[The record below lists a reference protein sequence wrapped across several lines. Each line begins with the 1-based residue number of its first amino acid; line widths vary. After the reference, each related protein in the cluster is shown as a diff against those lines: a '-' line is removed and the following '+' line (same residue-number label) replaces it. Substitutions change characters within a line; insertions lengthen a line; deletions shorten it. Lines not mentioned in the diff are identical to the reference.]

1 MKKLALLLVLS
12 VVLISTTY
20 LSDHKSI
27 TRDEVETIVS
37 FLASDEIEGR
47 DSGSIGIDKAATFIE
62 SYFNDLGVKPYYE
75 SYRDS
80 FKIKEIDAF
89 NIIGVLEGNDSK
101 LKDEVV
107 LLGAHYDH
115 IGFRA
120 KPVNGDAIGNGANDN
135 ASGTATVM
143 TLAKHFANSKSNK
156 RTLVFALFSG
166 EEMGLRGSK
175 HLAERLKSE
184 NLNLYTMINFEMTG
198 VPFKDGRDYDL
209 MLTGFDLS
217 NMAEKMNVY
226 AGSKLIGK
234 SDVAVKYNLFK
245 RSDNY
250 PFYEQFK
257 LPSQTISSCDLTNF
271 DFYHHVDDE
280 SDKLDYA
287 HMASVIN
294 KLIPAIEGVSNS
306 EIREIKMKDE

>member
-1 MKKLALLLVLS
+1 MKKLALLLVLF

-20 LSDHKSI
+20 INTFESI
-27 TRDEVETIVS
+27 TSNEVEAIVS
-37 FLASDEIEGR
+37 YLASDEIEGR
-47 DSGSIGIDKAATFIE
+47 DSGSIGIDKAASFIE
-62 SYFNDLGVKPYYE
+62 TYFNDLGVKPYYE
-75 SYRDS
+75 TYRDS

-89 NIIGVLEGNDSK
+89 NLVGVLEGHDPK

-198 VPFKDGRDYDL
+198 VPFTDNRDYDL

-217 NMAEKMNVY
+217 NMAEKMNTY

-250 PFYEQFK
+250 PFYEAFK

-280 SDKLDYA
+280 SDKMDYA
-287 HMASVIN
+287 HMARVIN

-306 EIREIKMKDE
+306 ETQEIKMNNE

>member
-1 MKKLALLLVLS
+1 MKKLALLLVLF

-20 LSDHKSI
+20 INTFESI
-27 TRDEVETIVS
+27 TSNEVEAIVS
-37 FLASDEIEGR
+37 YLASDEIEGR
-47 DSGSIGIDKAATFIE
+47 DSGSIGIDKAASFIE
-62 SYFNDLGVKPYYE
+62 TYFNDLGVKPYYE
-75 SYRDS
+75 TYRDS

-89 NIIGVLEGNDSK
+89 NLVGVLEGHDPK

-198 VPFKDGRDYDL
+198 VPFTDNRDYDL

-217 NMAEKMNVY
+217 NMAEKMNTY

-250 PFYEQFK
+250 PFYEAFK

-280 SDKLDYA
+280 SDKMDYA

-306 EIREIKMKDE
+306 ETQEIKMNNE